1 VGINDP
7 YSCPETTAS
16 QLSLYRRPLPATSL
30 RFLPAIMW
38 DGREPDLVTQAKNA
52 TLVHTEPLQPPTD
65 QQLQQIV
72 IFESLLFTAQSADNL
87 AGTLGAHG
95 GRGGPIFLA
104 LQPFYPGINPNGTNA
119 FDLYSRYNLKNTTS
133 AANAARAAIARGE
146 DLFNNRPM
154 NISGVAGFN
163 DVRGQAIVVG
173 TCGTCHNAP
182 NVGSGSTPTMMDIG
196 TSSPKAVLP
205 SYTVLCND
213 GTQLVTSDP
222 GRALITGK
230 CADLNKVKVPSLR
243 GLAARA
249 PYFHNGSSST
259 LLEVLNFYDQRFNM
273 LLTDEEK
280 ADLVVFLNSL

>member
-1 VGINDP
+1 V
-7 YSCPETTAS
+7 
-16 QLSLYRRPLPATSL
+16 L
-30 RFLPAIMW
+30 
-38 DGREPDLVTQAKNA
+38 
-52 TLVHTEPLQPPTD
+52 
-65 QQLQQIV
+65 
-72 IFESLLFTAQSADNL
+72 
-87 AGTLGAHG
+87 
-95 GRGGPIFLA
+95 
-104 LQPFYPGINPNGTNA
+104 
-119 FDLYSRYNLKNTTS
+119 
-133 AANAARAAIARGE
+133 
-146 DLFNNRPM
+146 
-154 NISGVAGFN
+154 
-163 DVRGQAIVVG
+163 VVG